1 MQIPKYIEKAL
12 EQRVKAAEKFN
23 ETDYLISTWLDEK
36 GIDVEIFDTHG
47 GVEAIV
53 NPDESAE
60 RIREAILNH
69 KKY

>member
-23 ETDYLISTWLDEK
+23 EADYIVSAYLDK
-36 GIDVEIFDTHG
+36 MGIEADMWNTHG
-47 GVEAIV
+47 GANAIV
-53 NPDESAE
+53 NPHESAE

-69 KKY
+69 KK

>member
-23 ETDYLISTWLDEK
+23 EADYIVSTYLDK
-36 GIDVEIFDTHG
+36 MGIEADMWNTYSG
-47 GVEAIV
+47 ANAIV

-69 KKY
+69 KK